1 MLFRKKIR
9 ETHIEIRDRERERER
24 AKVSECEFFSFER
37 ERESGDFY
45 FYFFGSLSV
54 FRIIRFRFSQDFM
67 RFWYLRILRV
77 GIICFCFVLCYYF
90 YFLFFIAAIITYLIS
105 KMITEE
111 KTFSFHFSPTFFLEK
126 LWFFFF
132 FPSLCLSVS
141 LSSQI

>member
-9 ETHIEIRDRERERER
+9 ETYIEIRDIERERER

-67 RFWYLRILRV
+67 RF
-77 GIICFCFVLCYYF
+77 
-90 YFLFFIAAIITYLIS
+90 
-105 KMITEE
+105 
-111 KTFSFHFSPTFFLEK
+111 
-126 LWFFFF
+126 
-132 FPSLCLSVS
+132 
-141 LSSQI
+141 